1 MFDAIKWDSIEKIK
15 DILEEYDDVE
25 GKMT

>member
-1 MFDAIKWDSIEKIK
+1 MFIAIKWDSIEKIK

-25 GKMT
+25 G

>member
-25 GKMT
+25 G